1 MTLAEFIAGLSALS
15 VTGVKRKHTEPPPT
29 ISPGD
34 MPLMYPRIPE
44 SGGGSGTFS
53 YASRLRTMA
62 VELVIVVQSVKLGS
76 NAVNMATTIT
86 LMDNLHTALLANAA
100 ALCIDSWSMSN
111 QADQVSAD
119 SYHWLIVARVEAST

>member
-1 MTLAEFIAGLSALS
+1 MTLAEFVAGLSALS
-15 VTGVKRKHTEPPPT
+15 VTGVKRKHTEPPQT

-53 YASRLRTMA
+53 YASQLRTMA
-62 VELVIVVQSVKLGS
+62 CELVIVVQSVKLSS
-76 NAVNMATTIT
+76 NNANMALAIG
-86 LMDNLHTALLANAA
+86 LMDNLHTALIAA
-100 ALCIDSWSMSN
+100 ASNLQIDAWSMSM